1 MKKKVLSV
9 LLCTAMVATMA
20 AGCGSDSA
28 ETTKTDDTAKTDNAA
43 KDDAA
48 TDDAAKD
55 DAKKEGGMHFEIV
68 SKGFQHAYWQA
79 VLKGAEQKAEEL
91 GVTINFVGPN
101 TESDVADQLQ
111 MLTSAINAKPDAIG
125 LAALSTDA
133 LLDAITTA
141 QSAGI
146 PIIGFDSGVPGAPEG
161 SIAANAATDNYAAG
175 ALAAEKTYEA
185 IKDRIAK
192 ADGPVRIGVLGQDA
206 TSESIVNRGL
216 GFIDK
221 IAELIQADGKTVTVE
236 GNDKYVGDS
245 KVKKTDGAD
254 VVIEVAVPAQVGASL
269 SKTDCET
276 ILNKE
281 DTIAV
286 YGSNQ
291 HSGEA
296 MVSANETLQKFG
308 TGEDQVIGV
317 AFDSG
322 KVIMGAVENGT
333 FLGAITQAPVA
344 MGEKIVELLYAAA
357 NGETVEDV
365 DTGCQWYTAENMK
378 DEEIA
383 QNLYE

>member
-1 MKKKVLSV
+1 MKKKVVSV

-20 AGCGSDSA
+20 AGCGASDSKDA
-28 ETTKTDDTAKTDNAA
+28 AKTDDTAKTDDAA

-48 TDDAAKD
+48 ADDTKD
-55 DAKKEGGMHFEIV
+55 EAPAEDMHFEIV

-79 VLKGAEQKAEEL
+79 VLKGAENKAKEL
-91 GVTINFVGPN
+91 GVTINFVGPAD
-101 TESDVADQLQ
+101 ESATAEQLQ
-111 MLTSAINAKPDAIG
+111 QLTNAINAQPKAIG

-141 QSAGI
+141 QSSGI
-146 PIIGFDSGVPGAPEG
+146 PIVGFDSGVPGAPEG
-161 SIAANAATDNYAAG
+161 AIVANAATDNYAAG

-185 IKDRIAK
+185 IKDRVAN
-192 ADGPVRIGVLGQDA
+192 AEGSVRIGVLGQDA

-236 GNDKYVGDS
+236 GNDKYVADS
-245 KVKKTDGAD
+245 KVEATEGAD
-254 VVIEVAVPAQVGASL
+254 VVIEVAVPAKVDAAL

-276 ILNKE
+276 ILNKK

-322 KVIMGAVENGT
+322 KVIMSAVENGT

-344 MGEKIVELLYAAA
+344 MGEKVVELLYAAA
-357 NGETVEDV
+357 KGEAVEDV

>member
-254 VVIEVAVPAQVGASL
+254 VVIEVAVPAQVDASL

-308 TGEDQVIGV
+308 TSEDQVIGV

>member
-216 GFIDK
+216 GFIDR

-254 VVIEVAVPAQVGASL
+254 VVIEVAVPAQVDASL

>member
-221 IAELIQADGKTVTVE
+221 IAELIQADGKAVTVE

-254 VVIEVAVPAQVGASL
+254 VVIEVAVPAQVDASL